1 MHKVSPLNGWW
12 VSQKGEIGLFFATD
26 PKSLQWLSRV
36 ITQFL
41 YAMDSVPIRTKNSF
55 TMDLEAAIE
64 TCTEFIGNALQLVE
78 HNHEV
83 AV

>member
-1 MHKVSPLNGWW
+1 
-12 VSQKGEIGLFFATD
+12 
-26 PKSLQWLSRV
+26 
-36 ITQFL
+36 
-41 YAMDSVPIRTKNSF
+41 MDSVPIRTKNSF